1 MKKLQNGSKGSDV
14 KSLQKALNTSKIK
27 ARLKVDGKFGVKT
40 EDAVRK
46 WQKHSRLKVTGVV
59 DKTTLASLG
68 LGGNKS
74 RRSRQGYPFVAPD
87 SIVIDAKKR
96 RSEGRARMQKV
107 MRLAAKSKVPK
118 MSYRQKLMPKVW
130 KTAEARWR
138 EVETPTIALVF
149 AEGVFISADGP
160 DPRTKSKLLKDG
172 KANLA
177 RALRALKSY
186 NKAMDEV
193 ERIMGDMEQIAQDE
207 VLYTP
212 ILLTA
217 RSLLREMKKWRKDQQ
232 DSVLQKMKVCNTYGR
247 PEFEAVRRRYLQIES
262 LLDKSFKAVWT
273 HQEILANQEDMYN
286 KYIKSKPRQSLIEL
300 KKRMERQK
308 RKVDSVVASWD
319 AISRQKHDL
328 DEELSA
334 LARAAA

>member
-14 KSLQKALNTSKIK
+14 KSLQKALNTTKFR
-27 ARLKVDGKFGVKT
+27 ARLKVDGKFGEKT

-46 WQKHSRLKVTGVV
+46 WQKHNRLKVTGIAE
-59 DKTTLASLG
+59 KTTLASLG
-68 LGGNKS
+68 LGGS
-74 RRSRQGYPFVAPD
+74 ASPRSKQDYPYVAPD

-96 RSEGRARMQKV
+96 RNEGRARMQKV
-107 MRLAAKSKVPK
+107 MRLAAKSKVPQ

-130 KTAEARWR
+130 QKAEARWR
-138 EVETPTIALVF
+138 ELERPTTALIF
-149 AEGVFISADGP
+149 AEGVFISADGQ

-172 KANLA
+172 KANMA
-177 RALRALKSY
+177 KALGALKAY
-186 NKAMDEV
+186 NAAMDEV
-193 ERIMGDMEQIAQDE
+193 ERIMGDMEEIARDE

-217 RSLLREMKKWRKDQQ
+217 RSLLLEMKKWRKDQQ
-232 DSVLQKMKVCNTYGR
+232 DSVLQKMKVCNTYHR
-247 PEFEAVRRRYLQIES
+247 PEFEAIRRRYLQVES

-286 KYIKSKPRQSLIEL
+286 KYINSKPRQVLLDL

-308 RKVDSVVASWD
+308 RKVDAVVASWD
-319 AISRQKHDL
+319 AISRQKHAL
-328 DEELSA
+328 DDELSA
-334 LARAAA
+334 LAKKAA